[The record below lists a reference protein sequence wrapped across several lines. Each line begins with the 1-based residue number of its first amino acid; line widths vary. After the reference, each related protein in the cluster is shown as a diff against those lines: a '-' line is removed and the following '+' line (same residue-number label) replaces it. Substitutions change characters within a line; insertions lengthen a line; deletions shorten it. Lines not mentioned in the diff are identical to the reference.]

1 MAMIT
6 IVSGTIRPGSRTRW
20 VAGQVL
26 GIYEELEVN
35 ARLLDLADLP
45 REMFAGAAYAEKP
58 AAWKPF
64 ADQVLASKGIVW
76 VLPEYNGSFPGMLKH
91 FIDMLP
97 FPESFEDRPMAF
109 VGLAA
114 GQWGALRA
122 VEQLQQIVGYRN
134 AWIYPQRVFIPAI
147 HEQVSD
153 AGQWVGDAIPKR
165 LRKQAEGF
173 AAFAGRMND

>member
-1 MAMIT
+1 MIT

-26 GIYEELEVN
+26 AIYEDLGLEVE
-35 ARLLDLADLP
+35 LLDLAELP
-45 REMFAGAAYAEKP
+45 REVFAGTAYAEKP
-58 AAWKPF
+58 AVWKPF
-64 ADQVLASKGIVW
+64 ADRVLASTGIVW
-76 VLPEYNGSFPGMLKH
+76 VVPEYNGSFPGMLKH

-97 FPESFEDRPMAF
+97 FPESFEGRPMAF

-122 VEQLQQIVGYRN
+122 IEQLQQIVGYRN
-134 AWIYPQRVFIPAI
+134 AHIFPQRVFIPAI
-147 HEQVSD
+147 HEQVTD
-153 AGQWVGDAIPKR
+153 TGQWTSDSIPKR

-173 AAFAGRMND
+173 AAFVTRMAD